1 MALFRTLI
9 LSISN
14 KTKLEKIRQITND
27 LLKKIN
33 DQQNNLDGDG
43 NDNGNQ
49 RNNLKHIKRQIEE
62 ISKICE

>member
-1 MALFRTLI
+1 MALFRTII

>member
-33 DQQNNLDGDG
+33 DQQNNLDGDA